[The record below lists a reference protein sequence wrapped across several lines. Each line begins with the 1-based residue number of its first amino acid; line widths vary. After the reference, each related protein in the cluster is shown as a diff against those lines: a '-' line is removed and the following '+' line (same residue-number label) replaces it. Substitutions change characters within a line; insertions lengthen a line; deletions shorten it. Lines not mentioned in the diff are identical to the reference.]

1 MEERRQTSQPTT
13 ETAALFLAAMA
24 IFVVTVAIGMLNGL
38 DLVEFDHNVLMT
50 HVHAGTLG
58 WITLSV
64 FAVGGLM
71 FSTPAGAT
79 GGPTKGSRPWRWIT
93 WLAVV
98 AVPILVIA
106 FWTGDFTYRALASV
120 PVFVAIVGMYA
131 WLLVASRTATLTT
144 PRLSLVAAFTILV
157 IGATFGTL
165 IQVQLA
171 LGREFVSNEAAGS
184 GHVTAM
190 AFGYLVLIG
199 MGIVEWRLGPRAGSI
214 TRAGVVQVGALFIGA
229 ILLTIG
235 AVTSIEALVS
245 ANLLF
250 QLTAVA
256 IFIVRLGPPIARV
269 RWLAPGAARF
279 LAASGVFVVV
289 DIGILVYL
297 ISQLLSGAYGSMEQD
312 ISLMEIPPWLI
323 FALDH
328 VIFIGVMSNAIF
340 GLLLT
345 SREGSRWLALA
356 DHVVFVGMNV
366 GLVGFVAGLATESA
380 VLERISSPVMGASIL
395 FGLLVCAISLVRS
408 RRESNLELAGG

>member
-1 MEERRQTSQPTT
+1 MEERRHQYPLRA
-13 ETAALFLAAMA
+13 ETAALFLMAMA
-24 IFVVTVAIGMLNGL
+24 VLVVTVVIGMLNGL

-71 FSTPAGAT
+71 FGASASASD
-79 GGPTKGSRPWRWIT
+79 GRSRGLLPWRWIT

-98 AVPILVIA
+98 TVPIYVIA
-106 FWTGDFTYRALASV
+106 FWTGNITFRALTSL

-131 WLLVASRTATLTT
+131 WLLVASRAAAMTT

-157 IGATFGTL
+157 IGAAFGTL
-165 IQVQLA
+165 IQLQLA
-171 LGREFVSNEAAGS
+171 LGREFVSLAAAGS

-190 AFGYLVLIG
+190 AFGYLVLVG
-199 MGIVEWRLGPRAGSI
+199 MGIVEWRLGPHVAALSRAG
-214 TRAGVVQVGALFIGA
+214 AAQVGALFIGA

-235 AVTSIEALVS
+235 AMTNIEALVS

-250 QLTAVA
+250 QVTAVA
-256 IFIVRLGPPIARV
+256 IFVVRLGLPVARA
-269 RWLAPGAARF
+269 RWLAPGGTRF
-279 LAASGVFVVV
+279 FAASGVFVVV

-297 ISQLLSGAYGSMEQD
+297 IAQLLSGAYGPMEQD
-312 ISLMEIPPWLI
+312 ITLMKIPPWLI

-340 GLLLT
+340 GLLFASLDGE
-345 SREGSRWLALA
+345 RRLAWV
-356 DHVVFVGMNV
+356 DHIVFVGMNA
-366 GLVGFVAGLATESA
+366 GLVGFVLGLAITSA
-380 VLERISSPVMGASIL
+380 TLERIFSPLMGASIL
-395 FGLLVCAISLVRS
+395 LGLLTCAIALL
-408 RRESNLELAGG
+408 RRRQAGTAELAGP